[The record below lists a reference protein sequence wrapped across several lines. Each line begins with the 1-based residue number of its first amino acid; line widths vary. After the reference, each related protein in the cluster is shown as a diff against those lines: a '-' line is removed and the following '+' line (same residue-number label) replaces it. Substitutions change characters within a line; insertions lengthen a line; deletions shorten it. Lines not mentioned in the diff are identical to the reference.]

1 MLCCVYVDK
10 YEYTHSIH
18 RILLVIHFGGVVAA
32 AVGVAI
38 TTITVWPLD
47 RGIVALS
54 SGALVVVV
62 VFVLDEYFL
71 LRFFD

>member
-1 MLCCVYVDK
+1 M
-10 YEYTHSIH
+10 
-18 RILLVIHFGGVVAA
+18 AA